1 VQVVDHQMGVQRAAR
16 HHVGMVRRQVGAS
29 VGQRRTILGRP
40 NERLRMAGPAMPAV
54 SAFHP
59 ETILRDAA
67 KDVAY
72 IVQPEQRPRV

>member
-1 VQVVDHQMGVQRAAR
+1 MRRDARAQVR
-16 HHVGMVRRQVGAS
+16 MVRRQVRVS